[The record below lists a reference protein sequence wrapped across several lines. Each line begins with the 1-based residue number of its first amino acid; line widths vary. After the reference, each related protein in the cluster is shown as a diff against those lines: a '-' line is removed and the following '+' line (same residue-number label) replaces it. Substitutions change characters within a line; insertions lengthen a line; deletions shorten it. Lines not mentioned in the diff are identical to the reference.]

1 MKAGNYRLLYVVA
14 NIQRV
19 LGSDY
24 PTVTHKGN
32 ACKRLSTKYNTGC
45 RKTVI
50 TVPTHSIP
58 LNSGNENVLHV
69 NGGEGVLCQWGKG
82 INKR

>member
-1 MKAGNYRLLYVVA
+1 MKACNYRLLYVVA

-19 LGSDY
+19 LGSDFHTITY
-24 PTVTHKGN
+24 KGN

-50 TVPTHSIP
+50 TAPANSAR
-58 LNSGNENVLHV
+58 LNSGKENVLHV
-69 NGGEGVLCQWGKG
+69 NGGERGSIPVG
-82 INKR
+82 

>member
-1 MKAGNYRLLYVVA
+1 MRACNYRLLYVVA

-24 PTVTHKGN
+24 PTVTYKGN

-50 TVPTHSIP
+50 TAPAHSIH
-58 LNSGNENVLHV
+58 LNSDKENVLHI
-69 NGGEGVLCQWGKG
+69 NGGEGGSIPVG
-82 INKR
+82 